1 MVFLPALFIGAS
13 AFVLRGGVRPAA
25 HQEQRGGQWRRQRLY
40 TIAACDSPT
49 ADGGG
54 KLNLL
59 YDSKC
64 AVCQWEVDNL
74 RSLGC
79 GESIQF
85 TDLEDTQYDP
95 QQNGDVGYREAM
107 ERITAVTADG
117 EVVQGLEVF
126 ARCYDVVG
134 LGWLFGVTRLPVVG
148 ALLERA
154 YEAFAV
160 VRTLLTRGRSIDA
173 LVKERQE
180 REAAGG
186 RQPSVAA
193 PSPPGGKTRSPPDV
207 RMMAAHSPEDV
218 QTAAALVLPLLA
230 YKASAIVQRVQLQ
243 WYLDA
248 TIALT
253 AAALIVYASS

>member
-1 MVFLPALFIGAS
+1 MLPTLILVGVS
-13 AFVLRGGVRPAA
+13 PGFVLRGRVLWPPVPV
-25 HQEQRGGQWRRQRLY
+25 QQQQQRGVN
-40 TIAACDSPT
+40 IAACGSS
-49 ADGGG
+49 AAAESSSSGGDGSSR
-54 KLNLL
+54 LNLL

-74 RSLGC
+74 QSLGC
-79 GESIQF
+79 GDKITF
-85 TDLEDTQYDP
+85 TDLEDAQYDP
-95 QQNGDVGYREAM
+95 AQNAGVGYKEAM

-117 EVVQGLEVF
+117 EIVQGLEVF
-126 ARCYDVVG
+126 ARCYAEVG
-134 LGWLFGVTRLPVVG
+134 LGWMFGVTRVPILG
-148 ALLERA
+148 AVLAKA

-173 LVKERQE
+173 LVEE

-186 RQPSVAA
+186 KA
-193 PSPPGGKTRSPPDV
+193 PSASSARAPDA
-207 RMMAAHSPEDV
+207 RMMAIHSTEEM

-248 TIALT
+248 SIALA